1 MYNSK
6 EIKKKLNLFFFGG
19 PSMQFSKLLF
29 RLLTLALFLAPL
41 GAMAQI
47 GGLYAAF
54 STTALS
60 TSGSPEFNGATIGGY
75 DEVNLKHSLPVL
87 NIGGDARMSFTHAN
101 DGTGFSATSD
111 WLDSYLIGP
120 EVSFKTPVSL
130 RPYAEIL
137 FGGAYVSASA
147 SGYGMTISAS
157 KNYGELDY
165 VGGVDWKLAPHL
177 AWRIAEI
184 NYGMFNSI
192 SATTFSTGVVLR
204 LP

>member
-1 MYNSK
+1 
-6 EIKKKLNLFFFGG
+6 
-19 PSMQFSKLLF
+19 MQFSKLLF
-29 RLLTLALFLAPL
+29 RLLTLSLVLAPL

-47 GGLYAAF
+47 GGVYAAF

-75 DEVNLKHSLPVL
+75 DEVNLKHSLPIL
-87 NIGGDARMSFTHAN
+87 NIGGDARMSFSHASQSGVSEGLN
-101 DGTGFSATSD
+101 SF
-111 WLDSYLIGP
+111 LIGP

-147 SGYGMTISAS
+147 SGYGMTISTS
-157 KNYGELDY
+157 KNYGELAFI
-165 VGGVDWKLAPHL
+165 GGVDWKLAPHL
-177 AWRIAEI
+177 AWRILEI
-184 NYGMFNSI
+184 NAGEFDSQT
-192 SATTFSTGVVLR
+192 ATTFSTGVVLR